1 MSRKPKKTPLLVI
14 SRATAEQIEAIAA
27 IERACFSDPWS
38 AESFASLCEQGA
50 PWIFFSARMD
60 GEICGYAVAS
70 AVCDEGEIANIAV
83 APAWQRQGVGMML
96 LIATVHELI
105 ALGAESVYLEVRASN
120 TAARRLYERS
130 GFEVTG
136 IRRGYY
142 TLPREDAIVMRRE
155 LPPLPPQ
162 RRHMQ
167 KTEQKEDKDTI

>member
-83 APAWQRQGVGMML
+83 APAWQRQGVGTMILFATLRELML
-96 LIATVHELI
+96 Q
-105 ALGAESVYLEVRASN
+105 GAESVYLEVRASN
-120 TAARRLYERS
+120 TAARRLYERR
-130 GFEVTG
+130 GFEATG
-136 IRRGYY
+136 
-142 TLPREDAIVMRRE
+142 MRRE

-162 RRHMQ
+162 RHMQ
-167 KTEQKEDKDTI
+167 KTERKENKETT